1 MLLISSK
8 INKPSV
14 CVQTN
19 LLLIKNALFSSIF
32 LLKDSA
38 LNGFWVFLYL
48 WTLSLSLLCIKDSD
62 LNGVWVFLYLWT
74 LMVWVLYVYKT
85 SISTESECSCD
96 FSRIMH
102 VNDWLS
108 PLNSK
113 IKDDFPNVLQLSCFV
128 EHPVYDSQLYTTF
141 NFVLCKLMIR
151 STDDKT
157 G

>member
-8 INKPSV
+8 INKSSV
-14 CVQTN
+14 CGQTN

-48 WTLSLSLLCIKDSD
+48 WTL
-62 LNGVWVFLYLWT
+62 
-74 LMVWVLYVYKT
+74 MVWVLYEYKT

-102 VNDWLS
+102 VNDWMS

-113 IKDDFPNVLQLSCFV
+113 IKDDFPNVLHCHVSWSILYMIHNYIQRLTLYFV
-128 EHPVYDSQLYTTF
+128 NLWLDQQ
-141 NFVLCKLMIR
+141 MIKQGR
-151 STDDKT
+151 VSRNIL
-157 G
+157 